1 MIASKLSPGSIFP
14 TLSTKSNPL
23 GFDVSGTAM
32 RTAHEPSAALTV
44 TAYAVPS
51 PSLRQRTSRRGRCNP
66 HVTNR
71 CAIDSR
77 VTENSSFSW
86 RRSGAG
92 LVCQGHHTVTPANTA
107 DTAAHP
113 TETQVATST
122 LAPMHSPSLKEAVM
136 THTTATTATA
146 QAFAEAVVGA

>member
-32 RTAHEPSAALTV
+32 RTAHEPSAALMV

-77 VTENSSFSW
+77 VTENSSLSW

-113 TETQVATST
+113 IENGIAALIGFGFVPLRLIDLVLS
-122 LAPMHSPSLKEAVM
+122 EAGV
-136 THTTATTATA
+136 
-146 QAFAEAVVGA
+146 EYE